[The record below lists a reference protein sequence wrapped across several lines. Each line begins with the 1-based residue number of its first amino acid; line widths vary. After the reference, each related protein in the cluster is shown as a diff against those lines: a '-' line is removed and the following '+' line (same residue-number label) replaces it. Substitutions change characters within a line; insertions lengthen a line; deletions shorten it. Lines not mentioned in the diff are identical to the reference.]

1 MKWKTRALS
10 QNIKERFRKW
20 NEKMKNE
27 FSYDVLKDKYG
38 KRVGNYKGR
47 DVIVR
52 SKYDDLGDNV
62 YVLYDYNNAFIVD
75 GYWIANVSED
85 GNLNHRRAT
94 PWVKLTRDEEYYVS
108 PVGVKA
114 ESEAKSE
121 IELKVDM
128 SLVDSLLESA
138 YNDILSDLM
147 YTEG

>member
-1 MKWKTRALS
+1 
-10 QNIKERFRKW
+10 
-20 NEKMKNE
+20 MKNE

-85 GNLNHRRAT
+85 GNLNHRKAM

-108 PVGVKA
+108 PVGVKV
-114 ESEAKSE
+114 ESEVKSE
-121 IELKVDM
+121 IELKVD
-128 SLVDSLLESA
+128 STLVDSLLESA

-147 YTEG
+147 YKEG

>member
-1 MKWKTRALS
+1 
-10 QNIKERFRKW
+10 
-20 NEKMKNE
+20 MKNE

-62 YVLYDYNNAFIVD
+62 YILYDYNNALIVD
-75 GYWIANVSED
+75 GYWIAKIEENGALSRRQVSTVWEPMEKKNVPED
-85 GNLNHRRAT
+85 SVLQ
-94 PWVKLTRDEEYYVS
+94 PLE
-108 PVGVKA
+108 
-114 ESEAKSE
+114 
-121 IELKVDM
+121 M
-128 SLVDSLLESA
+128 SLGYDSGLAAAEALLESA

>member
-1 MKWKTRALS
+1 
-10 QNIKERFRKW
+10 
-20 NEKMKNE
+20 MKNE
-27 FSYDVLKDKYG
+27 FSYDVLKDKYS
-38 KRVGNYKGR
+38 KRVGNYKSR

-85 GNLNHRRAT
+85 GNLNHRRAE
-94 PWVKLTRDEEYYVS
+94 PWVKLTRDEEYYVP
-108 PVGVKA
+108 PVGVKV

-147 YTEG
+147 YKEG

>member
-1 MKWKTRALS
+1 
-10 QNIKERFRKW
+10 
-20 NEKMKNE
+20 MKNE
-27 FSYDVLKDKYG
+27 FSYDVLKDKYA

-94 PWVKLTRDEEYYVS
+94 PWVKIDRATSDISS
-108 PVGVKA
+108 PGPVV
-114 ESEAKSE
+114 ESETKPE
-121 IELKVDM
+121 IELKVD
-128 SLVDSLLESA
+128 STLVDSLLESA

>member
-1 MKWKTRALS
+1 
-10 QNIKERFRKW
+10 
-20 NEKMKNE
+20 MKNE
-27 FSYDVLKDKYG
+27 FSYDVLKDKYS

-85 GNLNHRRAT
+85 GNLSPRRAT
-94 PWVKLTRDEEYYVS
+94 PWVKEERTS
-108 PVGVKA
+108 PVGRPLTCPKGDSGG
-114 ESEAKSE
+114 ENDISLNIDST
-121 IELKVDM
+121 
-128 SLVDSLLESA
+128 LVDSLLESA

-147 YTEG
+147 YKEN

>member
-1 MKWKTRALS
+1 
-10 QNIKERFRKW
+10 
-20 NEKMKNE
+20 MKNE

-85 GNLNHRRAT
+85 GNLNHRRAE
-94 PWVKLTRDEEYYVS
+94 PWVKQECASPAGRPLTCPKGDS
-108 PVGVKA
+108 C
-114 ESEAKSE
+114 SENDSSSE
-121 IELKVDM
+121 ISLNVDM
-128 SLVDSLLESA
+128 TLVDSLLESA

-147 YTEG
+147 YKEN

>member
-1 MKWKTRALS
+1 
-10 QNIKERFRKW
+10 
-20 NEKMKNE
+20 MKNE
-27 FSYDVLKDKYG
+27 FSYDVLKDKYS

-85 GNLNHRRAT
+85 GNLNHRRVE
-94 PWVKLTRDEEYYVS
+94 PWVKMERTS
-108 PVGVKA
+108 PVDRPLTCS
-114 ESEAKSE
+114 ESDSGDENDINLDVNST
-121 IELKVDM
+121 
-128 SLVDSLLESA
+128 LVDSLLESA

-147 YTEG
+147 YKE

>member
-1 MKWKTRALS
+1 
-10 QNIKERFRKW
+10 
-20 NEKMKNE
+20 MKNE

-85 GNLNHRRAT
+85 GNLNHRRAE
-94 PWVKLTRDEEYYVS
+94 PWAKVEHPVS
-108 PVGVKA
+108 DISSPGPVV
-114 ESEAKSE
+114 ESETKPE
-121 IELKVDM
+121 IELKVD
-128 SLVDSLLESA
+128 STLVDSLLESA

-147 YTEG
+147 YKEG

>member
-1 MKWKTRALS
+1 
-10 QNIKERFRKW
+10 
-20 NEKMKNE
+20 MKNE

-108 PVGVKA
+108 SVGVKA

-121 IELKVDM
+121 IELKVD
-128 SLVDSLLESA
+128 STLVDSLLESA

-147 YTEG
+147 YKEG